1 MKYLRLL
8 LIFVVFAIISRY
20 AHWSPIL
27 QFIFAAL
34 AIVPLAGILGEA
46 TEELARHTGPR
57 IGGLLN
63 ATLGNAAELIITLFA
78 IQAGLLDLVKASIT
92 GSILGNVLLVL
103 GASIVVGGLKNGY
116 QRFNAR
122 QASSNA
128 TMLILA
134 VLALAI
140 PSLFFFQHNETE
152 GPVEFLSLGTA
163 AAMILIYVLGLMFLF
178 RAGTPE
184 PELAE
189 ETGEEHAGGW
199 PLRRAVI
206 VLLVSGVFVAWM
218 SEILVGAVEGT
229 VEAIGLSE
237 FFIGIIVVPLVGN
250 AAEHAVAV
258 QTAWKDKMEL
268 SLAVS
273 LGSSLQIALLVA
285 PALVF
290 LSLLFGHPLTLVFN
304 QFELTAMAAAV
315 LIAAFVALDGESNWL
330 EGAQLLTIYTIL
342 ALAFFFLRV

>member
-8 LIFVVFAIISRY
+8 LIFVVLAIISKF
-20 AHWSPIL
+20 ANWPLTL
-27 QFIFAAL
+27 QFLFAAL
-34 AIVPLAGILGEA
+34 GIIPLAGILGEA

-103 GASIVVGGLKNGY
+103 GASMLVGGIKNGY
-116 QRFNAR
+116 QRFDAR

-134 VLALAI
+134 VLAMAI
-140 PSLFFFQHNETE
+140 PSLFFYQHTETI

-163 AAMILIYVLGLMFLF
+163 AAMILIYILGLVFSF
-178 RAGTPE
+178 RSASLE
-184 PELAE
+184 PALAE
-189 ETGEEHAGGW
+189 ETREEHEGGW
-199 PLRRAVI
+199 TLRRAI
-206 VLLVSGVFVAWM
+206 ITLLASGLLVAWL
-218 SEILVGAVEGT
+218 SEILVGG
-229 VEAIGLSE
+229 VEATVQALGVSE
-237 FFIGIIVVPLVGN
+237 FFIGIIVVPIVGN

-285 PALVF
+285 PVLVF
-290 LSLLFGHPLTLVFN
+290 VSILFGHPLTLVFN
-304 QFELTAMAAAV
+304 QFELAALVAAV
-315 LIAAFVALDGESNWL
+315 LIAAFVAQDGESNWL
-330 EGAQLLTIYTIL
+330 EGAQLLTVYTIL
-342 ALAFFFLRV
+342 ALAFFFLEV